1 MNLLL
6 GVLAN
11 AGTVNDVNFEDMGN
25 AEAVEFL
32 RKVVQEPGPLTLT
45 IAKCWDPS
53 PHPMNPYNHQSQAM
67 SHPPGGGD
75 RHSFDKS
82 WGTSNFCVPSEY
94 KTEKQIQR
102 TD

>member
-1 MNLLL
+1 MVSYREKLDQISIIGNT
-6 GVLAN
+6 N
-11 AGTVNDVNFEDMGN
+11 KVNDVNFEDMGN

-75 RHSFDKS
+75 RHSFD
-82 WGTSNFCVPSEY
+82 SNIRGPPRRYFCCRSY
-94 KTEKQIQR
+94 KL
-102 TD
+102 